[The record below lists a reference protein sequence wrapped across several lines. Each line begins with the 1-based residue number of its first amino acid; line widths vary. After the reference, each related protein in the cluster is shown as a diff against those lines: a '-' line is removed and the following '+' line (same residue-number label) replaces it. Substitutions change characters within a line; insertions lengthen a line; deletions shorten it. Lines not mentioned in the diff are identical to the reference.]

1 MPVLFFATLVRP
13 APRRFLSRP
22 VDVASELPL
31 VVRFVVLRFFK
42 PPRFVDGFLVVV
54 EVRPSGFDRLDFR
67 FVRLRDDL
75 VSAESES
82 PPITDPAVVPCSV
95 EKLNSIFCLRDF
107 GVAAAF
113 LVPRRLV
120 GPAFEVDVFE
130 VDVFEVDILE
140 VVPFADPFL
149 AAPERGLPERWELR
163 LPRPRVADSSAA
175 ASVAVQSFSTSCDVT
190 TR

>member
-1 MPVLFFATLVRP
+1 M
-13 APRRFLSRP
+13 
-22 VDVASELPL
+22 ASELLL

-54 EVRPSGFDRLDFR
+54 EVRPSGFDRLDLR
-67 FVRLRDDL
+67 FLRLLDDR
-75 VSAESES
+75 VSAESAS

-95 EKLNSIFCLRDF
+95 EKLNSLFFLRDF
-107 GVAAAF
+107 GAVTAF
-113 LVPRRLV
+113 LVARPLIGR
-120 GPAFEVDVFE
+120 AFEVDGLE
-130 VDVFEVDILE
+130 VDVLEVEVLE
-140 VVPFADPFL
+140 VVPLATPFRGVPVFAV
-149 AAPERGLPERWELR
+149 PERGLPERWELR

>member
-1 MPVLFFATLVRP
+1 
-13 APRRFLSRP
+13 
-22 VDVASELPL
+22 VASELPL

-42 PPRFVDGFLVVV
+42 PPRFVEVFLVVV

-67 FVRLRDDL
+67 FGRLRDDL
-75 VSAESES
+75 VSAESAS

-107 GVAAAF
+107 GAAAAF

-130 VDVFEVDILE
+130 VDVFEVDIFEVDILE

-149 AAPERGLPERWELR
+149 AAPERGLPE
-163 LPRPRVADSSAA
+163 
-175 ASVAVQSFSTSCDVT
+175 
-190 TR
+190 

>member
-1 MPVLFFATLVRP
+1 M
-13 APRRFLSRP
+13 
-22 VDVASELPL
+22 ASELPL

-140 VVPFADPFL
+140 VVPFAAPFL
-149 AAPERGLPERWELR
+149 DVPFLDVTERGLPERGLPERWELR

>member
-1 MPVLFFATLVRP
+1 M
-13 APRRFLSRP
+13 
-22 VDVASELPL
+22 ASELPL

-42 PPRFVDGFLVVV
+42 PPRFVEGFLVVV

-67 FVRLRDDL
+67 FGRLRDDL
-75 VSAESES
+75 VSAESAS

-107 GVAAAF
+107 GAAAAF

-120 GPAFEVDVFE
+120 GPAFE

-163 LPRPRVADSSAA
+163 FPRPRVAVSSAA

>member
-1 MPVLFFATLVRP
+1 M
-13 APRRFLSRP
+13 
-22 VDVASELPL
+22 ASELPL

-130 VDVFEVDILE
+130 VDILE

>member
-1 MPVLFFATLVRP
+1 M
-13 APRRFLSRP
+13 
-22 VDVASELPL
+22 ASELPL

-54 EVRPSGFDRLDFR
+54 AVRPSGFDRLDFR
-67 FVRLRDDL
+67 FVRLREDL

-130 VDVFEVDILE
+130 V
-140 VVPFADPFL
+140 VPFAAPFL
-149 AAPERGLPERWELR
+149 DVPFLDVPERGLPERGLPERGELR